1 MEKRKKQGCILSFYN
16 CYFLYIVCLK
26 KKKKKLLE
34 ANGTFSANVIKN
46 PARYVSCIDIIYIII
61 YINNF
66 SLLAMPRLWLIF
78 ICLSFPLLSGP
89 DAVGMPM

>member
-16 CYFLYIVCLK
+16 CHFLYIVCL

-46 PARYVSCIDIIYIII
+46 PARYVSCIDIIYITRV
-61 YINNF
+61 
-66 SLLAMPRLWLIF
+66 SKR
-78 ICLSFPLLSGP
+78 
-89 DAVGMPM
+89 